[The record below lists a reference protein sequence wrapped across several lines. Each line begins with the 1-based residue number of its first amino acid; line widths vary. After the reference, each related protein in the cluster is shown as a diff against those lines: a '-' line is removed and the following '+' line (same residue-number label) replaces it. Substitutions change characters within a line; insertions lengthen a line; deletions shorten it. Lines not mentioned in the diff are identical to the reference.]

1 MQRLEKQRHDHAA
14 TEIQRIWQGYKVRN
28 ANKPKG
34 KKGKKGKKVRRP
46 RPRRPTTLPSSPPA
60 HPPHR
65 KERLGELFEPGLLL
79 LTPPFA
85 QGKKKKK

>member
-46 RPRRPTTLPSSPPA
+46 RPRRPTTLPPAQPPPTRRTA
-60 HPPHR
+60 KR
-65 KERLGELFEPGLLL
+65 DSANYSNRGSFC
-79 LTPPFA
+79 
-85 QGKKKKK
+85 